1 MDHPY
6 LVVHSAT
13 APGAAEATKKLQEE
27 EAQGLLQGICG
38 VCHDP
43 LEDPVVSS
51 CKHAFCRA
59 CMTEY
64 MDGAQGQAKCP
75 SCDKPLTV
83 DLNAS
88 ASVSSLDLCT
98 CIQYQDIYIYIYIYI
113 CVLAVVMWDMYNIST
128 SIIVHVCTYICIN
141 IYYVYTFSAA
151 SILVFEQHQACYV
164 LWTQI
169 YVFYIL
175 LFSGWLALLRH

>member
-88 ASVSSLDLCT
+88 ASVSSTLIFVPAYST
-98 CIQYQDIYIYIYIYI
+98 KIYI
-113 CVLAVVMWDMYNIST
+113 LAVVIWDMYNIST
-128 SIIVHVCTYICIN
+128 SIIVHVCTYIHIN
-141 IYYVYTFSAA
+141 IYYVYTFLAA
-151 SILVFEQHQACYV
+151 SISVFSAAPSTLCIMDTD
-164 LWTQI
+164 LC
-169 YVFYIL
+169 F
-175 LFSGWLALLRH
+175 

>member
-51 CKHAFCRA
+51 CKHAFCKA

-98 CIQYQDIYIYIYIYI
+98 CIQYQDIYIGSCYVGHVQHINLYCCTCVYIHMYRHIL
-113 CVLAVVMWDMYNIST
+113 CVHFFSSFNT
-128 SIIVHVCTYICIN
+128 R
-141 IYYVYTFSAA
+141 FSAA
-151 SILVFEQHQACYV
+151 PSTLCIMDTDLCF
-164 LWTQI
+164 L
-169 YVFYIL
+169 YIA
-175 LFSGWLALLRH
+175 LFWVVGSVALLN